1 MPPCSCCSLSNGSR
15 GGLSFFA
22 DSLDS
27 FCSHTHWKTSKV
39 SLIRPTLNYKRRE
52 AVILQRQFPSCLFA
66 VLVAVGPPVSCSLRA
81 ADRLQVAS
89 WWRRRLFFSSNMDS
103 EFFLPLLKWEI
114 SLWGMGWD
122 RQASVCLH
130 PVWLVLDSLIG
141 WRCVCDIVWL
151 DVWAIMCLWWFLLLH
166 CCLNACPSLK
176 FMFMSED
183 VAKAHVSAQHAACKV
198 MLSSKTWMLASQ
210 ACATKKALGVT
221 SPLSCTPKLIQSRL
235 RCR

>member
-1 MPPCSCCSLSNGSR
+1 MEVVEVWAPSQTLWTVSAPT
-15 GGLSFFA
+15 
-22 DSLDS
+22 
-27 FCSHTHWKTSKV
+27 HTEKHPKWV
-39 SLIRPTLNYKRRE
+39 CLNYKRRE

-114 SLWGMGWD
+114 SLWGMRWD
-122 RQASVCLH
+122 RQVSVCLH

-141 WRCVCDIVWL
+141 WHCVCDIVWL

-166 CCLNACPSLK
+166 CCLNACPNLCSWVK
-176 FMFMSED
+176 M
-183 VAKAHVSAQHAACKV
+183 
-198 MLSSKTWMLASQ
+198 
-210 ACATKKALGVT
+210 
-221 SPLSCTPKLIQSRL
+221 
-235 RCR
+235 

>member
-114 SLWGMGWD
+114 SVGDGM
-122 RQASVCLH
+122 RQAGECVLASCLTGSWLFDWLTLC
-130 PVWLVLDSLIG
+130 VWYCLVGCVGDYVLMMISPPSLLLECLPLFKVYVHE
-141 WRCVCDIVWL
+141 WRCSQSTCQCT
-151 DVWAIMCLWWFLLLH
+151 A
-166 CCLNACPSLK
+166 CC
-176 FMFMSED
+176 M
-183 VAKAHVSAQHAACKV
+183 
-198 MLSSKTWMLASQ
+198 
-210 ACATKKALGVT
+210 
-221 SPLSCTPKLIQSRL
+221 QSDAEQ
-235 RCR
+235 

>member
-1 MPPCSCCSLSNGSR
+1 MPPCSCCSLGNGSR

-89 WWRRRLFFSSNMDS
+89 WRRRRLFFLFQYGLWILPSSAKVGDLSVGDEMRQAGECVFASRLIGSWLFDWLTLCVWYCLVGCVVYVLMVIS
-103 EFFLPLLKWEI
+103 PPSLLLKCLPLFKVYVHE
-114 SLWGMGWD
+114 
-122 RQASVCLH
+122 
-130 PVWLVLDSLIG
+130 
-141 WRCVCDIVWL
+141 WRCSQSTCQCT
-151 DVWAIMCLWWFLLLH
+151 A
-166 CCLNACPSLK
+166 CC
-176 FMFMSED
+176 M
-183 VAKAHVSAQHAACKV
+183 
-198 MLSSKTWMLASQ
+198 
-210 ACATKKALGVT
+210 
-221 SPLSCTPKLIQSRL
+221 QSDAEQ
-235 RCR
+235 

>member
-114 SLWGMGWD
+114 SVGDGM
-122 RQASVCLH
+122 RQAGEC
-130 PVWLVLDSLIG
+130 VLASCLIG
-141 WRCVCDIVWL
+141 SWLFDWL